1 MARERKLV
9 RPRDA
14 SVSRSGAP
22 ASTIPPHAT
31 KDQLTDRLL
40 NAATEVFLEKGF
52 SASTSDE
59 MAVRAKAG
67 NITFYKHFGNKQAL
81 FEAIILRVNKTIF
94 QGFVAALEA
103 NTPVRRALTLFL
115 QRLADVFHDED
126 AVRLVRVLQ
135 AESERFPR
143 LAEVFDKDGPR
154 KSHAMLQ
161 KFLLQRMQAGEL
173 RRSNA
178 SIAAEQLVHM
188 ATGER
193 SRRTLLGLSPSLS
206 RKESEARIAASIDTF
221 MRAYGR

>member
-1 MARERKLV
+1 MTTGRKLV
-9 RPRDA
+9 RGRDA
-14 SVSRSGAP
+14 SAARSALTDPTAP
-22 ASTIPPHAT
+22 THAPEE
-31 KDQLTDRLL
+31 QLTDRLL

-52 SASTSDE
+52 SAATIDE

-67 NITFYKHFGNKQAL
+67 KITFYNHFGNKEAL

-94 QGFVAALEA
+94 QGFVSALETNA
-103 NTPVRRALTLFL
+103 PVMETLTLFL
-115 QRLADVFHDED
+115 QRLTDVLHDEE
-126 AVRLVRVLQ
+126 AVRLVRVLH
-135 AESERFPR
+135 AETQRFPR
-143 LAEVFDKDGPR
+143 LAEVFDQDGPR
-154 KSHAMLQ
+154 KSHAMLE

-173 RRSNA
+173 RRANA

-206 RKESEARIAASIDTF
+206 RKDSELRIASAIDTF